1 MFERRGRSWLV
12 TYTLHN
18 ISLILIYLRAKIK
31 SMSYSRLNLSG
42 SDAFSFL
49 QRQCSQDLAGQ
60 QDAYAAFLSP
70 KAELVALSYVIAE
83 KGCYAIITAH
93 DHAPTLKSHLEK
105 FIILDDVTLTLEED
119 LGDIILPQNFAL
131 DDFTPKQQ
139 LMKIAVMNK
148 YVSFTKGCYP
158 GQEVVAKWSNAGQ
171 RKRNERAQKYIDEA
185 LSLHAGIGH
194 SEAKQSFVEIATPPT
209 AARNDSEKD
218 PDGSFSR
225 SQPRVQDTVATA
237 IELLRKSL
245 KEDPQNEEAMEALGV
260 MLARQG
266 KYQDAIRVLQQLELI
281 NPKSIMAKANLSIL
295 YMKLGDK
302 ERAEQYKA
310 EGTVLQFEQALK
322 SH

>member
-1 MFERRGRSWLV
+1 
-12 TYTLHN
+12 
-18 ISLILIYLRAKIK
+18 
-31 SMSYSRLNLSG
+31 MSYSRLNLSG

-139 LMKIAVMNK
+139 LMKIAAMNK

-209 AARNDSEKD
+209 AARNDAD
-218 PDGSFSR
+218 
-225 SQPRVQDTVATA
+225 VA
-237 IELLRKSL
+237 IDLLRKSL
-245 KEDPQNEEAMEALGV
+245 EEDPQNEEAMEALGV

-322 SH
+322 TESRSTI